1 MVCVYP
7 FFSLYEICLINF
19 VFFLLKILQGVPEE
33 VPHLML
39 GKSAQFVCVSVCR
52 KGSVCV
58 RLCVRVCRKG
68 SVCVRVCVS
77 VCRKRSVCMCVC
89 MCVRMSVCIYVC
101 IRF

>member
-58 RLCVRVCRKG
+58 R
-68 SVCVRVCVS
+68 VCVS